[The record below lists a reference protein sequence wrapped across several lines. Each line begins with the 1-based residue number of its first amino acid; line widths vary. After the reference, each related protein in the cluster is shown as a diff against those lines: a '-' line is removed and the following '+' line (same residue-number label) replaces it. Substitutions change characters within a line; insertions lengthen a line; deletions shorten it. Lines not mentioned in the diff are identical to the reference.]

1 MRSLFRY
8 SLLGFCAAV
17 LVVGVVL
24 LSSPRLERKVHASI
38 QSPSKIRISQ
48 FRENGPGTTGSC
60 GVTAYSS
67 AGTPATAFC
76 NGRKDEFIEI
86 YNATEANYT
95 VGTTDPTNA
104 GGIAVF
110 ASAGNGTIDN
120 VVTMVCQIPNG
131 TVIPPRGHVLCTNRA
146 ISVGA
151 PTAFAPGA
159 NSPGY
164 SLSKLGDVGSTTSA
178 NQPGSGGLGVVPG
191 PIASGG
197 GGSVANFPIV
207 NGNPGGG
214 RPGAFS
220 DVDIP
225 NDAGLLLANVG
236 DNTVVNTGDA
246 TNGSDGFSA
255 TGVLPADFIVF
266 DRVGFAPYG
275 PGAPFQPTAGLNAQ
289 DPFFFNSAG
298 INFCQLSSGNCGPSG
313 NTRPSLASAFCDGN
327 TNPANAADA
336 TCLRPV
342 GDASTTVRG
351 SQTFYG
357 DSGQYALLRRQTL
370 FESGQTIPRD
380 TDNNVDDFIMVA
392 PRTGNNI
399 AINVTAFP
407 TGVTNGLVSVLG
419 AAFPHNK
426 SAPRDAIDPD
436 MLAGALFD
444 TAVGQLAGPNAE
456 RRWAIDNSFGGGQDF
471 NSTITNNNKL
481 GSLILRFKF
490 TMNIANPLH
499 YLRFSIDNLPVPCG
513 AVPGTATPG
522 ATVGSGNARN
532 LNQTAPNCQGSDSFT
547 AVVNLLNMP
556 TETVAQ
562 SGGALKVVRG
572 SAIEDLSAPNPIG
585 TPPGTAGTA
594 MAPNG
599 GGINNK
605 LVRTTSPMGSINGE
619 FFDIG
624 TGLSSGSA
632 TPSETNGG
640 VFFMAFRFG
649 VYKSGGAR
657 FLIMPE
663 GTPATPVVPL
673 VVNPTSP

>member
-60 GVTAYSS
+60 GATAYSS

-86 YNATEANYT
+86 YNATEANYV
-95 VGTTDPTNA
+95 VGTTDPVNA
-104 GGIAVF
+104 GGIGVF
-110 ASAGNGTIDN
+110 ASAGNGTTDN
-120 VVTMVCQIPNG
+120 VVTLVCQIPTG
-131 TVIPPRGHVLCTNRA
+131 TVIPPRGHLLCTNRA
-146 ISVGA
+146 ISTGA
-151 PTAFAPGA
+151 PQPFAPGA

-191 PIASGG
+191 PITGSP

-207 NGNPGGG
+207 NGNPPS

-220 DVDIP
+220 DTDIP

-266 DRVGFAPYG
+266 DRVGFAKYG
-275 PGAPFQPTAGLNAQ
+275 PGAPFQPTAGANAQ

-298 INFCQLSSGNCGPSG
+298 INFCQLASGNCVPNGD
-313 NTRPSLASAFCDGN
+313 TRPSLASAFCDGN

-342 GDASTTVRG
+342 GDASTVVRG

-357 DSGQYALLRRQTL
+357 DSGQYALLRRQTT
-370 FESGQTIPRD
+370 FASGQTIPQD
-380 TDNNVDDFIMVA
+380 TDNNVEDFVFVA

-399 AINVTAFP
+399 AINITAFP

-436 MLAGALFD
+436 MLAGGLFD

-490 TMNIANPLH
+490 TMNLSNILH

-513 AVPGTATPG
+513 ASPGTATPS

-532 LNQTAPNCQGSDSFT
+532 LNQTAPNCQGSDNFN

-572 SAIEDLSAPNPIG
+572 SVIEDLSAPNPSP
-585 TPPGTAGTA
+585 TPGTA

-605 LVRTTSPMGSINGE
+605 LVRTTAPMGSINGE

-624 TGLSSGSA
+624 PATA
-632 TPSETNGG
+632 TPSEANGG
-640 VFFMAFRFG
+640 IFFMAFRFG
-649 VYKSGGAR
+649 VYKSGTAR

-663 GTPATPVVPL
+663 GTPATPVVPA
-673 VVNPTSP
+673 VQNAGNP